1 MQEEIKEKIDYM
13 NLKKKTF
20 TKNSCIFD
28 KQYLLVTEASEMM
41 EGFFHCQ
48 NSCNVKLSSRQGIV
62 MTNTLFMHD
71 SFSYDHCFIV
81 N

>member
-20 TKNSCIFD
+20 TTNSCSFD

-41 EGFFHCQ
+41 EVFFT
-48 NSCNVKLSSRQGIV
+48 VRTV
-62 MTNTLFMHD
+62 AM
-71 SFSYDHCFIV
+71 
-81 N
+81 

>member
-41 EGFFHCQ
+41 EVFFT
-48 NSCNVKLSSRQGIV
+48 VRTV
-62 MTNTLFMHD
+62 AM
-71 SFSYDHCFIV
+71 
-81 N
+81 